1 MIAFL
6 QGIVF
11 KVNSDSIYLDHDGM
25 GFRVFMSTRDVA
37 ELVKGDEVFVYTYLQ
52 VKEDDMSLYGF
63 LSEDDMDLFKKL
75 IGVSGVGPKIGLSV
89 LSSYTVSDINFAI
102 LSDDD
107 KTLSKVSGL
116 GAKTAKKIILELKD
130 KIDMEEAV
138 EINNNDEGIS
148 SSAKNDATLALT
160 SLGYSSSDA
169 LKAMS
174 KIENVKE
181 LSTEEII
188 KEALKILSFGL

>member
-25 GFRVFMSTRDVA
+25 GFRVFMSTRDLA

>member
-6 QGIVF
+6 RGIVF

-25 GFRVFMSTRDVA
+25 GFRVFMSTRDLA